1 MNRQGLS
8 IVEALIAIAI
18 VGIALAALAPVFT
31 SFSTTN
37 RESERRGAAV
47 AVSQQILDA
56 MRQQRFSQWPI
67 NGEVRTIQT
76 SLGEFEVEYQY
87 CTGEPPDCF
96 SSPNTRQVRLII
108 RHNER
113 IVYEVETVYTR
124 FD

>member
-1 MNRQGLS
+1 MKRQGLG
-8 IVEALIAIAI
+8 IIEALIAIAI

-31 SFSTTN
+31 SFSNTN

-47 AVSQQILDA
+47 AVAQQLLDS
-56 MRQQRFSQWPI
+56 MRQQRFSQWPT

-76 SLGEFEVEYQY
+76 SLGEFEVEFQY

-96 SSPNTRQVRLII
+96 SSLNTRQVRIFI
-108 RHNER
+108 RQDER
-113 IVYEVETVYTR
+113 MIYEVETVYTR